1 MRLLRT
7 ATHAAVASSVH
18 NRVSRRQQAQW
29 AQQAA
34 AAPAV
39 AAPAPA
45 APAPAPAAAPAAPAT
60 DMGAKLEQLKQL
72 GELRDA
78 GILTPE
84 EFEAKKALILA

>member
-18 NRVSRRQQAQW
+18 GKVQRRQHSKW

-34 AAPAV
+34 AAPA
-39 AAPAPA
+39 
-45 APAPAPAAAPAAPAT
+45 AAAPAAAAPTPEPAAAS
-60 DMGAKLEQLKQL
+60 DMSATLEQLKQL

-84 EFEAKKALILA
+84 EFEAKKSIILG

>member
-18 NRVSRRQQAQW
+18 NKVSRRQQAQW
-29 AQQAA
+29 AQQTA
-34 AAPAV
+34 AAPA
-39 AAPAPA
+39 AA
-45 APAPAPAAAPAAPAT
+45 APAPAPAAAPAAPAN

-84 EFEAKKALILA
+84 EFEAKKAVILG

>member
-29 AQQAA
+29 AQQTA
-34 AAPAV
+34 AAPA
-39 AAPAPA
+39 AA
-45 APAPAPAAAPAAPAT
+45 APAPAPAAAAPAAAN
-60 DMGAKLEQLKQL
+60 DMSAMLEQLKQL

-78 GILTPE
+78 GILTPD
-84 EFEAKKALILA
+84 EFEAKKAAILG

>member
-18 NRVSRRQQAQW
+18 NKVSRRQQAQW
-29 AQQAA
+29 AQQTAA
-34 AAPAV
+34 
-39 AAPAPA
+39 APA
-45 APAPAPAAAPAAPAT
+45 APAPAPAAAPAPPAN

-84 EFEAKKALILA
+84 EFEAKKAVILA

>member
-18 NRVSRRQQAQW
+18 NKVSRRQQAQW
-29 AQQAA
+29 AQQTA
-34 AAPAV
+34 AAPA
-39 AAPAPA
+39 AA
-45 APAPAPAAAPAAPAT
+45 APAPAPAAAPAPPAN

-84 EFEAKKALILA
+84 EFEAKKAVILG

>member
-7 ATHAAVASSVH
+7 ATHAAVATSVH
-18 NRVSRRQQAQW
+18 GKVSRRQQAQW
-29 AQQAA
+29 AQQTAA
-34 AAPAV
+34 
-39 AAPAPA
+39 APA
-45 APAPAPAAAPAAPAT
+45 APAPAPAAAPVAPAN

-84 EFEAKKALILA
+84 EFEAKKAVILA

>member
-7 ATHAAVASSVH
+7 ATHAAVATSVH
-18 NRVSRRQQAQW
+18 GKVSRRQQAQW
-29 AQQAA
+29 AQQTAAAPAAAA
-34 AAPAV
+34 AAPT
-39 AAPAPA
+39 PE
-45 APAPAPAAAPAAPAT
+45 PAAAPAAPAN

-84 EFEAKKALILA
+84 EFEAKKAVILG

>member
-18 NRVSRRQQAQW
+18 GKVQRRQQAAW
-29 AQQAA
+29 AQQQAA
-34 AAPAV
+34 AHAAAASAPAP
-39 AAPAPA
+39 PAPA
-45 APAPAPAAAPAAPAT
+45 APAAPTNDMSAT
-60 DMGAKLEQLKQL
+60 LEQLKQL

-84 EFEAKKALILA
+84 EFEAKKAQILA